1 MTATLTIFRA
11 PKAPIIRGLTR
22 SGNPFHRNRS
32 DVLQNEESSPDKDSP
47 PDWNM
52 VLCAVA
58 DQDRTAFSALFAHF
72 APRVKSYM
80 LRLGSD
86 NMQAEELAQEA
97 LATVWRKA
105 DRYDPSRAA
114 ASTWIF
120 TIARNLR
127 IDAFRRRNHPE
138 PDPNDPALV
147 PDQPVSADTVVARK
161 QDAVR
166 IRTALAE
173 LPEEQ
178 REVLHLSFF
187 DDQTHTEISES
198 LGIPLGTV
206 KSRIRLAFG
215 RIRTILEDE
224 E

>member
-1 MTATLTIFRA
+1 MLSTLAIPRVTVTPVPRA
-11 PKAPIIRGLTR
+11 LSRAGHP
-22 SGNPFHRNRS
+22 SHRKRLE
-32 DVLQNEESSPDKDSP
+32 VLQNEETSPEKDIQ
-47 PDWNM
+47 PDWNAT
-52 VLCAVA
+52 LCSVA
-58 DQDRTAFSALFAHF
+58 EQDRAAFAALFAHF

-86 NMQAEELAQEA
+86 NMHAEELAQEA

-147 PDQPVSADTVVARK
+147 PDQPVSADTVVAQK

-166 IRTALAE
+166 IRKALAT

-187 DDQTHTEISES
+187 DDQTHTEIADN

>member
-1 MTATLTIFRA
+1 
-11 PKAPIIRGLTR
+11 
-22 SGNPFHRNRS
+22 
-32 DVLQNEESSPDKDSP
+32 LQNEVSTPEKDAP
-47 PDWNM
+47 PDWSA
-52 VLCAVA
+52 VLCQVA
-58 DQDRTAFSALFAHF
+58 DQDRAAFAALFAHF

-86 NMQAEELAQEA
+86 SMQAEELAQEA

-147 PDQPVSADTVVARK
+147 PDQPVSADTVVAHK

-166 IRTALAE
+166 IRKALAE

-187 DDQTHTEISES
+187 DDQTHTEISDS

-215 RIRTILEDE
+215 RIRTMLEDE